1 MPEFHRIDTM
11 SILRPVYNGTIV
23 ATVIAKDSDMLSKS
37 QLVYSLESDAFDIQP
52 LTGNTEIVFL

>member
-1 MPEFHRIDTM
+1 M